1 MSDFLNLFQFYATIT
16 KNKILTINK
25 NNITKLIVLLLFSS
39 FFFPSIYYLFYY
51 IFKHFYSVIVIGPLL
66 VNKLLNG
73 FYMTF
78 SLMVLLSSVAASIS
92 VLYFSRDTDFLFS
105 SPIKFETIF
114 IFKMYKIFIASG
126 WMIIAMALPIF
137 FAYKKILKID
147 YLQYFIIILSHIPF
161 CMILTSIGV
170 IFTLVLVNFFPAEKV
185 RNFSIGLLGIFVAFV
200 IIYLRMLQPEKLTAS
215 SFEEMSKFIQALNA
229 PEFFLLPHV
238 QFVSTV
244 KEITTKGVILGMPSF
259 LIYFSIAAFVFLISI
274 LFSKNFYFIGYG
286 KKNYYK
292 KYHAQKI
299 DFSYEKRSVFVNQ
312 FIKDLKRSIRDTTQ
326 WIQIVFLAGLIVIY
340 LFNLYKLPK
349 ELYNL
354 KQLIYYLNIFFIGLI
369 LSAIG
374 ARLILPSVS
383 IEGRSF
389 WLYKSAPVSIRKYLF
404 LKLIEYGIFILITG
418 LFVTIVSIKILNP
431 SPFVNF
437 LTIFTISTIIIV
449 ISCIGVGLSCY
460 FVDFNIKNPED
471 ILTGVPGIVYM
482 FISLFFI
489 FMIFLLESDII
500 KMYYISQIVKTKIF
514 HVKFYTLNFIFI
526 FLLSLIFS
534 VLSLWIGIKRL
545 EEIEI

>member
-1 MSDFLNLFQFYATIT
+1 MSDFLNLFKFYTTIL

-25 NNITKLIVLLLFSS
+25 KNITKLVVFLLFSL
-39 FFFPSIYYLFYY
+39 FFFPSVYYLFYY
-51 IFKHFYSVIVIGPLL
+51 IFKHFYSVVVIGPLL

-78 SLMVLLSSVAASIS
+78 SLMILLSSVAASIS

-105 SPIKFETIF
+105 SPIKPETIF
-114 IFKMYKIFIASG
+114 IFKIYKIFIASG
-126 WMIIAMALPIF
+126 WMIIAIALPIF

-147 YLQYFIIILSHIPF
+147 FFQYLIIILSHIPF
-161 CMILTSIGV
+161 CVILTSIGV
-170 IFTLVLVNFFPAEKV
+170 ILTLILVNFFPAEKV
-185 RNFSIGLLGIFVAFV
+185 RNFSIGLLGVFVAFV

-215 SFEEMSKFIQALNA
+215 SFEEMGKFIKALNA

-238 QFVSTV
+238 QFVNTV
-244 KEITTKGVILGMPSF
+244 KEITTKGVILGIPPF
-259 LIYFSIAAFVFLISI
+259 LIYFSIAVFIFLISV
-274 LFSKNFYFIGYG
+274 LFFKNFYFIGYG

-292 KYHAQKI
+292 KNQAQKT
-299 DFSYEKRSVFVNQ
+299 DFSYEKTSVFVNQ
-312 FIKDLKRSIRDTTQ
+312 LIKDFRWSIRDTTQ
-326 WIQIVFLAGLIVIY
+326 WIQIVFLAGLIAIY

-354 KQLIYYLNIFFIGLI
+354 RQFIYYLNIFFIGLI
-369 LSAIG
+369 LSAVG

-389 WLYKSAPVSIRKYLF
+389 WLYKSAPISIRKYLF

-418 LFVTIVSIKILNP
+418 LLIAILSIKILNP
-431 SPFVNF
+431 GPFVNF
-437 LTIFTISTIIIV
+437 LTIFTISTITIV
-449 ISCIGVGLSCY
+449 ISCIGVGLSSY
-460 FVDFNIKNPED
+460 FADFNIKNQED

-482 FISLFFI
+482 FISIFFI

-500 KMYYISQIVKTKIF
+500 KTYYISQIVKTKVFNI
-514 HVKFYTLNFIFI
+514 KFYTTNFVFI

-534 VLSLWIGIKRL
+534 VLPLWAGIKRL